1 MRKLGV
7 SIYPEKSTVEE
18 IFAYLKEMREI
29 GATRTFSCLLSVNK
43 PAEEVKEDVLEIEKE
58 TVDNSETVE
67 DAPKTFTQSEV
78 DELIKKRLA
87 KQEKSFDKRMQ
98 EKLDEAEKLRK
109 MNETQKAEYEQEKQK
124 AYIAELEAKINRSG
138 LEREASKM
146 LSEGGIAVDDKILGL
161 VVKDTAESTQEA
173 VDSFVALVNDLA
185 DKKVGEK
192 LKGKTP
198 KKMEDTSAGE
208 ITKEQFNKMGYQSR
222 NELLQNNPE
231 LYHKLKG

>member
-1 MRKLGV
+1 M
-7 SIYPEKSTVEE
+7 
-18 IFAYLKEMREI
+18 
-29 GATRTFSCLLSVNK
+29 
-43 PAEEVKEDVLEIEKE
+43 AEEVKEDVLEIEKE

-98 EKLDEAEKLRK
+98 EKLDEAEKLRA
-109 MNETQKAEYEQEKQK
+109 MNESQKAEYEQEKQRE
-124 AYIAELEAKINRSG
+124 YIAELEAKINRSG

-146 LSEGGIAVDDKILGL
+146 LSEGGIVVDDKILGL
-161 VVKDTAESTQEA
+161 VVKDTAERTQEA

-222 NELLQNNPE
+222 NELLRNNPE

>member
-1 MRKLGV
+1 M
-7 SIYPEKSTVEE
+7 
-18 IFAYLKEMREI
+18 
-29 GATRTFSCLLSVNK
+29 
-43 PAEEVKEDVLEIEKE
+43 AEEEKNDVLETELDN
-58 TVDNSETVE
+58 VDNPAEVE
-67 DAPKTFTQSEV
+67 GAPKTFTQSEV

-98 EKLDEAEKLRK
+98 EKLDEAEKLRQ

-161 VVKDTAESTQEA
+161 VVKDTAEKTQEA
-173 VDSFVALVNDLA
+173 VEGFVALVNELA
-185 DKKVGEK
+185 DKKVSEK

-231 LYHKLKG
+231 LYRKLKG

>member
-1 MRKLGV
+1 MA
-7 SIYPEKSTVEE
+7 EE
-18 IFAYLKEMREI
+18 I
-29 GATRTFSCLLSVNK
+29 
-43 PAEEVKEDVLEIEKE
+43 KE
-58 TVDNSETVE
+58 TVVE
-67 DAPKTFTQSEV
+67 PEIEQASGQEEEKTTEKTFTQSQL
-78 DELIKKRLA
+78 DEIIQKEKAKAKRSAEKEYQA
-87 KQEKSFDKRMQ
+87 KM
-98 EKLDEAEKLRK
+98 DEAEKLRK
-109 MNETQKAEYEQEKQK
+109 MNEVQKAEYEQEKQR

-146 LSEGGIAVDDKILGL
+146 LSEGGIVVDDKILSI

-173 VDSFVALVNDLA
+173 VEGFVALVNDLA
-185 DKKVGEK
+185 DRKVGEK

>member
-1 MRKLGV
+1 M
-7 SIYPEKSTVEE
+7 
-18 IFAYLKEMREI
+18 
-29 GATRTFSCLLSVNK
+29 
-43 PAEEVKEDVLEIEKE
+43 AEEVKEDVLEIEKE

-98 EKLDEAEKLRK
+98 EKLDEAEKLRA
-109 MNETQKAEYEQEKQK
+109 MNESQKAEYEQEKQR

-146 LSEGGIAVDDKILGL
+146 LSGGGIVVDDKILGL
-161 VVKDTAESTQEA
+161 VVKDTAEKTQEA
-173 VDSFVALVNDLA
+173 VESFVALVNDLA

>member
-1 MRKLGV
+1 MAEEQKT
-7 SIYPEKSTVEE
+7 TVEE
-18 IFAYLKEMREI
+18 AKEEQVDTQQEVE
-29 GATRTFSCLLSVNK
+29 AT
-43 PAEEVKEDVLEIEKE
+43 E
-58 TVDNSETVE
+58 
-67 DAPKTFTQSEV
+67 KTFTQAQL
-78 DELIKKRLA
+78 DEIIQKEKAKAKRSAEKEYQA
-87 KQEKSFDKRMQ
+87 KM
-98 EKLDEAEKLRK
+98 DEAEKLRQ
-109 MNETQKAEYEQEKQK
+109 MNETQKAEYEQEKQR

-173 VDSFVALVNDLA
+173 VEGFVALVNALA
-185 DKKVGEK
+185 DKKVSEK

-198 KKMEDTSAGE
+198 KKMEDTTAGE

>member
-1 MRKLGV
+1 MA
-7 SIYPEKSTVEE
+7 EE
-18 IFAYLKEMREI
+18 I
-29 GATRTFSCLLSVNK
+29 
-43 PAEEVKEDVLEIEKE
+43 KE
-58 TVDNSETVE
+58 TVVE
-67 DAPKTFTQSEV
+67 PEIEQASGQEEEKTTEKTFTQSQL
-78 DELIKKRLA
+78 DEIIQKEKAKAKRSAEKEYQA
-87 KQEKSFDKRMQ
+87 KM
-98 EKLDEAEKLRK
+98 DEAEKLRK
-109 MNETQKAEYEQEKQK
+109 MNEVQKAEYEQEKQR

-146 LSEGGIAVDDKILGL
+146 LSEGGIVVDDKILSI

-173 VDSFVALVNDLA
+173 VEGFVALVNELA

-198 KKMEDTSAGE
+198 KKMEDTTAGE

>member
-1 MRKLGV
+1 MA
-7 SIYPEKSTVEE
+7 EE
-18 IFAYLKEMREI
+18 IKEPVVE
-29 GATRTFSCLLSVNK
+29 
-43 PAEEVKEDVLEIEKE
+43 PEIEQASGQEEEKTTE
-58 TVDNSETVE
+58 
-67 DAPKTFTQSEV
+67 KTFTQSQL
-78 DELIKKRLA
+78 DEIIQKEKAKAKRSAEKEYQA
-87 KQEKSFDKRMQ
+87 KM
-98 EKLDEAEKLRK
+98 DEAEKLRK
-109 MNETQKAEYEQEKQK
+109 MNEVQKAEYEQEKQR

-146 LSEGGIAVDDKILGL
+146 LSEGGIVADDKILSI

-173 VDSFVALVNDLA
+173 VEGFVALVNELA

-208 ITKEQFNKMGYQSR
+208 ITKEQFNRMGYQSR

-231 LYHKLKG
+231 LYRKLKG

>member
-1 MRKLGV
+1 MA
-7 SIYPEKSTVEE
+7 EE
-18 IFAYLKEMREI
+18 IKEPVVE
-29 GATRTFSCLLSVNK
+29 
-43 PAEEVKEDVLEIEKE
+43 PEIEQASGQEEEKTTE
-58 TVDNSETVE
+58 
-67 DAPKTFTQSEV
+67 KTFTQSQL
-78 DELIKKRLA
+78 DEIIQKEKAKAKRSAEKEYQA
-87 KQEKSFDKRMQ
+87 KM
-98 EKLDEAEKLRK
+98 DEAEKLRQ
-109 MNETQKAEYEQEKQK
+109 MNETQKAEYEQEKQR

-146 LSEGGIAVDDKILGL
+146 LSEGGIVVDDKILSI

-173 VDSFVALVNDLA
+173 VEGFVALVNELA

-231 LYHKLKG
+231 LYRKLKG

>member
-1 MRKLGV
+1 MA
-7 SIYPEKSTVEE
+7 EE
-18 IFAYLKEMREI
+18 IKEPVVE
-29 GATRTFSCLLSVNK
+29 
-43 PAEEVKEDVLEIEKE
+43 PEIEQASGQEEEKTTE
-58 TVDNSETVE
+58 
-67 DAPKTFTQSEV
+67 KTFTQSQL
-78 DELIKKRLA
+78 DEIIQKEKAKAKRSAEKEYQA
-87 KQEKSFDKRMQ
+87 KM
-98 EKLDEAEKLRK
+98 DEAEKLRK
-109 MNETQKAEYEQEKQK
+109 MNEVQKAEYEQEKQR

-173 VDSFVALVNDLA
+173 VESFVALVNELA

>member
-1 MRKLGV
+1 M
-7 SIYPEKSTVEE
+7 
-18 IFAYLKEMREI
+18 
-29 GATRTFSCLLSVNK
+29 
-43 PAEEVKEDVLEIEKE
+43 AEEEKNDVLETELDN
-58 TVDNSETVE
+58 VDNPAEVD

-98 EKLDEAEKLRK
+98 EKLDEAEKLRQ

-146 LSEGGIAVDDKILGL
+146 LSEGGIVADDKILGF

-173 VDSFVALVNDLA
+173 VEGFVALVNDLA

-198 KKMEDTSAGE
+198 KKMEDTTAGE

-231 LYHKLKG
+231 LYRKLKG

>member
-1 MRKLGV
+1 MA
-7 SIYPEKSTVEE
+7 EE
-18 IFAYLKEMREI
+18 I
-29 GATRTFSCLLSVNK
+29 
-43 PAEEVKEDVLEIEKE
+43 KE
-58 TVDNSETVE
+58 TVVE
-67 DAPKTFTQSEV
+67 PEIEHASGQEEDKTTEKTFTQSQL
-78 DELIKKRLA
+78 DEIIQKEKAKAKRSAEKEYQA
-87 KQEKSFDKRMQ
+87 KM
-98 EKLDEAEKLRK
+98 DEAEKLRA
-109 MNETQKAEYEQEKQK
+109 MNETQKAEYEQEKQR

-146 LSEGGIAVDDKILGL
+146 LSEGGIVVDDKILSI

-173 VDSFVALVNDLA
+173 VEGFVALVNELA

>member
-1 MRKLGV
+1 MA
-7 SIYPEKSTVEE
+7 EE
-18 IFAYLKEMREI
+18 IKEPVVE
-29 GATRTFSCLLSVNK
+29 
-43 PAEEVKEDVLEIEKE
+43 PEIEQASGQEEEKTTE
-58 TVDNSETVE
+58 
-67 DAPKTFTQSEV
+67 KTFTQSQL
-78 DELIKKRLA
+78 DEIIQKEKAKAKRSAEKEYQA
-87 KQEKSFDKRMQ
+87 KM
-98 EKLDEAEKLRK
+98 DEAEKLRK
-109 MNETQKAEYEQEKQK
+109 MNEVQKAEYEQEKQR

-146 LSEGGIAVDDKILGL
+146 LSEGGIVADDKILGL
-161 VVKDTAESTQEA
+161 IVKDTAESTQEA
-173 VDSFVALVNDLA
+173 VESFVALVNDLA

-222 NELLQNNPE
+222 NELLRNNPE

>member
-1 MRKLGV
+1 MA
-7 SIYPEKSTVEE
+7 EE
-18 IFAYLKEMREI
+18 IKEPVVE
-29 GATRTFSCLLSVNK
+29 
-43 PAEEVKEDVLEIEKE
+43 PEIEQASGQEEEKTTE
-58 TVDNSETVE
+58 
-67 DAPKTFTQSEV
+67 KTFTQSQL
-78 DELIKKRLA
+78 DEIIQKEKAKAKRSAEKEYQA
-87 KQEKSFDKRMQ
+87 KM
-98 EKLDEAEKLRK
+98 DEAEKLRK
-109 MNETQKAEYEQEKQK
+109 MNEVQKAEYEQEKQR

-173 VDSFVALVNDLA
+173 VESFVALVNELA
-185 DKKVGEK
+185 DKKVSEK

>member
-1 MRKLGV
+1 MAEDIKEPV
-7 SIYPEKSTVEE
+7 VEPELEQASTQEE
-18 IFAYLKEMREI
+18 EK
-29 GATRTFSCLLSVNK
+29 AT
-43 PAEEVKEDVLEIEKE
+43 E
-58 TVDNSETVE
+58 
-67 DAPKTFTQSEV
+67 KTFTQSQL
-78 DELIKKRLA
+78 DEIIQKEKAKAKRSAEKEYQA
-87 KQEKSFDKRMQ
+87 KM
-98 EKLDEAEKLRK
+98 DEAEKLRQ
-109 MNETQKAEYEQEKQK
+109 MNETQKAEYEQEKQR

-173 VDSFVALVNDLA
+173 VESFVALVNDLA

-208 ITKEQFNKMGYQSR
+208 ITKEQFNRMGYQSR

>member
-1 MRKLGV
+1 MAEDIKEPV
-7 SIYPEKSTVEE
+7 VEPELEQASTQEE
-18 IFAYLKEMREI
+18 EQ
-29 GATRTFSCLLSVNK
+29 AT
-43 PAEEVKEDVLEIEKE
+43 E
-58 TVDNSETVE
+58 
-67 DAPKTFTQSEV
+67 KTFTQSQL
-78 DELIKKRLA
+78 DEIIQKEKAKAKRSAEKEYQA
-87 KQEKSFDKRMQ
+87 KM
-98 EKLDEAEKLRK
+98 DEAEKLRQ
-109 MNETQKAEYEQEKQK
+109 MNEAQKAEYEQEKQK

-173 VDSFVALVNDLA
+173 VEGFVALVNELA

>member
-1 MRKLGV
+1 M
-7 SIYPEKSTVEE
+7 
-18 IFAYLKEMREI
+18 
-29 GATRTFSCLLSVNK
+29 
-43 PAEEVKEDVLEIEKE
+43 AEEVKEDVLEIEKE
-58 TVDNSETVE
+58 TVDNPETVE
-67 DAPKTFTQSEV
+67 DTPKTFTQSEV

-98 EKLDEAEKLRK
+98 EKLDEAEKLRA
-109 MNETQKAEYEQEKQK
+109 MNESQKAEYEQEKQR

-146 LSEGGIAVDDKILGL
+146 LSEGGIVADEKILGI
-161 VVKDTAESTQEA
+161 VVKDTAERTQEA
-173 VDSFVALVNDLA
+173 VESFVALVNDLA

-208 ITKEQFNKMGYQSR
+208 ITKEQFNRMGYQSR

-231 LYHKLKG
+231 LYRKLKG

>member
-1 MRKLGV
+1 M
-7 SIYPEKSTVEE
+7 
-18 IFAYLKEMREI
+18 
-29 GATRTFSCLLSVNK
+29 
-43 PAEEVKEDVLEIEKE
+43 
-58 TVDNSETVE
+58 
-67 DAPKTFTQSEV
+67 
-78 DELIKKRLA
+78 
-87 KQEKSFDKRMQ
+87 
-98 EKLDEAEKLRK
+98 DEAEKLRK

-146 LSEGGIAVDDKILGL
+146 LSEGGIVADEKILGI
-161 VVKDTAESTQEA
+161 VVKDTAERTQEA
-173 VDSFVALVNDLA
+173 VESFVALVNELA

-208 ITKEQFNKMGYQSR
+208 ITKEQCNKMGYQSR

-231 LYHKLKG
+231 LYRKLKG

>member
-1 MRKLGV
+1 M
-7 SIYPEKSTVEE
+7 
-18 IFAYLKEMREI
+18 
-29 GATRTFSCLLSVNK
+29 
-43 PAEEVKEDVLEIEKE
+43 AEEEKNDVLETELDN
-58 TVDNSETVE
+58 VDNPEEVE
-67 DAPKTFTQSEV
+67 DTQKTFTQSEV

-98 EKLDEAEKLRK
+98 EKLDEAEKLRQ

-146 LSEGGIAVDDKILGL
+146 LSEGGIVANDKILGI
-161 VVKDTAESTQEA
+161 VVKDTAERTQEA
-173 VDSFVALVNDLA
+173 VETFVALVNELA

>member
-1 MRKLGV
+1 MAEEQKT
-7 SIYPEKSTVEE
+7 TVEE
-18 IFAYLKEMREI
+18 PKEEQVD
-29 GATRTFSCLLSVNK
+29 TQQ
-43 PAEEVKEDVLEIEKE
+43 EVESTE
-58 TVDNSETVE
+58 
-67 DAPKTFTQSEV
+67 KTFTQSQL
-78 DELIKKRLA
+78 DEIIQKEKAKAKRSAEKEFQA
-87 KQEKSFDKRMQ
+87 KM
-98 EKLDEAEKLRK
+98 DEAEKLRE
-109 MNETQKAEYEQEKQK
+109 MNEAQKAEYEQEKQK

-146 LSEGGIAVDDKILGL
+146 LSGGGITVDDKILGL

-173 VDSFVALVNDLA
+173 VESFVALVNDLA

-208 ITKEQFNKMGYQSR
+208 ITKEQFNRMGYQSR

>member
-1 MRKLGV
+1 M
-7 SIYPEKSTVEE
+7 SEE
-18 IFAYLKEMREI
+18 IN
-29 GATRTFSCLLSVNK
+29 ATVSTEST
-43 PAEEVKEDVLEIEKE
+43 E
-58 TVDNSETVE
+58 TVDTQGNVDTVQE
-67 DAPKTFTQSEV
+67 EKHERTFTRAEIGKMLSAERSKWEAEQE
-78 DELIKKRLA
+78 A
-87 KQEKSFDKRMQ
+87 KEN
-98 EKLDEAEKLRK
+98 EAEKLRQ

-173 VDSFVALVNDLA
+173 VESFVALVNDLA
-185 DKKVGEK
+185 DKKVSEK

-208 ITKEQFNKMGYQSR
+208 ITKEQFNRMGYQSR

>member
-1 MRKLGV
+1 MA
-7 SIYPEKSTVEE
+7 EE
-18 IFAYLKEMREI
+18 IKEPVVE
-29 GATRTFSCLLSVNK
+29 
-43 PAEEVKEDVLEIEKE
+43 PEIEQASGQEEEKTTE
-58 TVDNSETVE
+58 
-67 DAPKTFTQSEV
+67 KTFTQS
-78 DELIKKRLA
+78 
-87 KQEKSFDKRMQ
+87 Q
-98 EKLDEAEKLRK
+98 LDEIIQKEKAKAKRSAEKEYQAKMDEAAKLRK
-109 MNETQKAEYEQEKQK
+109 MNEVQKAEYEQEKQR

-146 LSEGGIAVDDKILGL
+146 LSEGGIVVDDKILSI

-173 VDSFVALVNDLA
+173 VESFVALVNELA

>member
-1 MRKLGV
+1 MAEEQKT
-7 SIYPEKSTVEE
+7 TVEE
-18 IFAYLKEMREI
+18 PKEEQVD
-29 GATRTFSCLLSVNK
+29 TQQEVES
-43 PAEEVKEDVLEIEKE
+43 AE
-58 TVDNSETVE
+58 
-67 DAPKTFTQSEV
+67 KTFTQSEV
-78 DELIKKRLA
+78 DDLIKKRLA

-98 EKLDEAEKLRK
+98 EKLDEAEKLRQ
-109 MNETQKAEYEQEKQK
+109 MNETQKAEYEQKKQR

-146 LSEGGIAVDDKILGL
+146 LSEGGIAVDDIILGL

-173 VDSFVALVNDLA
+173 VESFVALVNDLA

-208 ITKEQFNKMGYQSR
+208 ITKEQFNRMGYQSR

>member
-1 MRKLGV
+1 M
-7 SIYPEKSTVEE
+7 
-18 IFAYLKEMREI
+18 
-29 GATRTFSCLLSVNK
+29 
-43 PAEEVKEDVLEIEKE
+43 AEEVKEDVLEIEKE

-67 DAPKTFTQSEV
+67 DAPKTFTQNEV

-98 EKLDEAEKLRK
+98 EKLDEAEKLRA
-109 MNETQKAEYEQEKQK
+109 MNESQKAEYEQEKQR

-146 LSEGGIAVDDKILGL
+146 LSGGGIVVDDKILGL
-161 VVKDTAESTQEA
+161 VVKDTAEKTQEA
-173 VDSFVALVNDLA
+173 VESFVALVNDLA

-208 ITKEQFNKMGYQSR
+208 ITKEQFNRMGYQSR

>member
-1 MRKLGV
+1 M
-7 SIYPEKSTVEE
+7 
-18 IFAYLKEMREI
+18 
-29 GATRTFSCLLSVNK
+29 
-43 PAEEVKEDVLEIEKE
+43 AEEVKEDVLEIEKE

-98 EKLDEAEKLRK
+98 EKLDEAEKLRA
-109 MNETQKAEYEQEKQK
+109 MNESQKAEYEQEKQR

-146 LSEGGIAVDDKILGL
+146 LSEGGIVVDDKILSI

-173 VDSFVALVNDLA
+173 VESFVALVNELA

-208 ITKEQFNKMGYQSR
+208 ITKEQFNKMGYRSR

>member
-1 MRKLGV
+1 MA
-7 SIYPEKSTVEE
+7 EE
-18 IFAYLKEMREI
+18 I
-29 GATRTFSCLLSVNK
+29 
-43 PAEEVKEDVLEIEKE
+43 KE
-58 TVDNSETVE
+58 TVVE
-67 DAPKTFTQSEV
+67 PEIEQASGQEEEKTTEKTFTQSQL
-78 DELIKKRLA
+78 DEIIQKEKAKAKRSAEKEYQA
-87 KQEKSFDKRMQ
+87 KM
-98 EKLDEAEKLRK
+98 DEAEKLRK
-109 MNETQKAEYEQEKQK
+109 MNEVQKAEYEQEKQR

-146 LSEGGIAVDDKILGL
+146 LSEGGIVVDDKILSI

-173 VDSFVALVNDLA
+173 VESFVALVNDLA

>member
-1 MRKLGV
+1 MA
-7 SIYPEKSTVEE
+7 EE
-18 IFAYLKEMREI
+18 IKEPVVE
-29 GATRTFSCLLSVNK
+29 
-43 PAEEVKEDVLEIEKE
+43 PEIEQASGQEEEKTTE
-58 TVDNSETVE
+58 
-67 DAPKTFTQSEV
+67 KTFTQSQL
-78 DELIKKRLA
+78 DEIIQKEKAKAKRSAEKEYQA
-87 KQEKSFDKRMQ
+87 KM
-98 EKLDEAEKLRK
+98 DEAEKLRK
-109 MNETQKAEYEQEKQK
+109 MNEVQKAEYEQEKQR

-146 LSEGGIAVDDKILGL
+146 LSEGGIVVDDKILSI

-173 VDSFVALVNDLA
+173 VEGFVALVNELA

-222 NELLQNNPE
+222 NELLRNNPE

>member
-1 MRKLGV
+1 MA
-7 SIYPEKSTVEE
+7 EE
-18 IFAYLKEMREI
+18 I
-29 GATRTFSCLLSVNK
+29 
-43 PAEEVKEDVLEIEKE
+43 KE
-58 TVDNSETVE
+58 TVVE
-67 DAPKTFTQSEV
+67 PEIEQASGQEEEKTTEKTFTQSQL
-78 DELIKKRLA
+78 DEIIQKEKAKAKRSAEKEYQA
-87 KQEKSFDKRMQ
+87 KM
-98 EKLDEAEKLRK
+98 DEAEKLRK
-109 MNETQKAEYEQEKQK
+109 MNEVQKAEYEQEKQR

-173 VDSFVALVNDLA
+173 VEGFVALVNELA
-185 DKKVGEK
+185 DKKVSEK

-198 KKMEDTSAGE
+198 KKMEDTSVGE

-222 NELLQNNPE
+222 NELLRNNPE

>member
-1 MRKLGV
+1 M
-7 SIYPEKSTVEE
+7 
-18 IFAYLKEMREI
+18 
-29 GATRTFSCLLSVNK
+29 
-43 PAEEVKEDVLEIEKE
+43 AEEVKEDVLEIEKE

-98 EKLDEAEKLRK
+98 EKLDEAEKLRA
-109 MNETQKAEYEQEKQK
+109 MNESQKAEYEQEKQR
-124 AYIAELEAKINRSG
+124 AYIAKLQAKINRSG

-146 LSEGGIAVDDKILGL
+146 LSGGGIVVDDKILGL
-161 VVKDTAESTQEA
+161 VVKDTAEKTQEA
-173 VDSFVALVNDLA
+173 VESFVALVNDLA